1 MSKRKQDLDG
11 VYERSDSAFYWAS
24 YTDTS
29 GARVRCSTGI
39 RKSIEGRREA
49 EALLAK
55 WRLEVHRSRHWGE
68 QPSRTFEE
76 LMLGYLKATAQDKA
90 PCGRRRDKDAIRH
103 LRSYFSGR
111 ELAGIKAADVR
122 GYVEHRRGVRVC
134 NATINREL
142 TVLSAAINYA
152 RRKWEWE
159 IPNPVSG
166 RKLKEPEG
174 RTRWITRAEAE
185 RLIRAAQ
192 SEPQA
197 AHLPDFIRVALHTGM
212 RKGEVL
218 GLEWRRVDLQAALV
232 HLEPSNTKTGKR
244 RSVPLNKVAS
254 EAILNR
260 MRFRAQH
267 VPASPWVFAHRDGQR
282 IQDVKRAFASACRRA
297 GITDFRIHDLRHTCA
312 GWLVSAG
319 VPLAEVRD
327 LLGHTTV
334 KMTERYAHLAPE
346 NVRVAVAVLEGSV
359 SRSRHVGN
367 TEQLQEVG

>member
-11 VYERSDSAFYWAS
+11 IYERSDSPFYWAS
-24 YTDTS
+24 YTDAS

-39 RKSIEGRREA
+39 RKSVDGRREA

-55 WRLEVHRSRHWGE
+55 WRLEVHRSRLWGE

-76 LMLGYLKATAQDKA
+76 LMLGYLKATARDKK
-90 PCGRRRDKDAIRH
+90 PCGRRRYKDAIRH
-103 LRSYFSGR
+103 LRGYFSAR
-111 ELAGIKAADVR
+111 ELAGIKVGDVR
-122 GYVEHRRGVRVC
+122 GYVERRRGVRVC

-152 RRKWEWE
+152 RREWEWE

-185 RLIRAAQ
+185 GLIRAAQ
-192 SEPQA
+192 SESQA

-254 EAILNR
+254 EAVLNR

-312 GWLVSAG
+312 AWLVSAG

-327 LLGHTTV
+327 LLGHSTV

-346 NVRVAVAVLEGSV
+346 NVRVAVSVLEGSV